1 MGAMYRLKAYF
12 GMVPAEDMAEYADE
26 PPAERYAGRRREYPG
41 DRWGDSDYA
50 GERDYGAE
58 REYVP
63 ASRDVRVEA
72 RVAESRAAEVRGA
85 DTRGAEIR
93 VADDRVAD
101 RYDDDW
107 DRRPVREPSRP
118 VAVERPREAVSR
130 LDREPVR
137 GAGLGPSAVR
147 GALAMDTDA
156 LRDPALRDPTLRDPT
171 LRDPALRDPALRD
184 PALRDPALR
193 EPTRLP
199 ERATTPAVP
208 EQRLGG
214 AAALA
219 RITTLQPRSYN
230 EARTI
235 GERYR
240 DGVPVIMNLTELDDA
255 AAKRLVDFAAGLAFA
270 LRGSIDKVTSRVFLL
285 TPADVEVSADDARRL
300 AERGLFRQD

>member
-12 GMVPAEDMAEYADE
+12 GMVPAEEMAEYADE
-26 PPAERYAGRRREYPG
+26 PPAERYTGRRREYAG
-41 DRWGDSDYA
+41 DRWGDADHA
-50 GERDYGAE
+50 AE
-58 REYVP
+58 REP
-63 ASRDVRVEA
+63 RDVRVADE
-72 RVAESRAAEVRGA
+72 RSAE
-85 DTRGAEIR
+85 
-93 VADDRVAD
+93 

-107 DRRPVREPSRP
+107 DRRPVREPVRA
-118 VAVERPREAVSR
+118 VALERPREVVSR

-137 GAGLGPSAVR
+137 SVPTGSGLGSSAVR

-156 LRDPALRDPTLRDPT
+156 LRE
-171 LRDPALRDPALRD
+171 
-184 PALRDPALR
+184 PALR
-193 EPTRLP
+193 EPARLP
-199 ERATTPAVP
+199 ERPPPPPAVP

-300 AERGLFRQD
+300 HERGLFRQD